1 MNIEIKFKLIEY
13 LKLAPSELSF
23 LESIIIP
30 INVTKD
36 LLDNK
41 TETLSNY
48 LENVQNDATLQDNVR
63 LLAACFR
70 NRLKENSINI
80 KFDNEQLMEE
90 DYDSYDELSDEEREM
105 RKEEDEMWQGREK
118 EYRKALPKIR
128 KYTQDE
134 WNNLMFN
141 YVWEKYPQL
150 HKGFNRQVY
159 CQARDSFFGSIGIAY
174 YRYQLSQ
181 KIQDKINIA
190 EEYTKNEIDNRFKIL
205 ETESIEEW
213 TNQYKEM
220 MNDLGI
226 SKYTKGSIKEFFK
239 KLDLKVSTFVID
251 TIKRKL
257 GST

>member
-105 RKEEDEMWQGREK
+105 RKEEDEMWQEREK

-150 HKGFNRQVY
+150 H
-159 CQARDSFFGSIGIAY
+159 RDT
-174 YRYQLSQ
+174 Q
-181 KIQDKINIA
+181 
-190 EEYTKNEIDNRFKIL
+190 
-205 ETESIEEW
+205 
-213 TNQYKEM
+213 
-220 MNDLGI
+220 
-226 SKYTKGSIKEFFK
+226 
-239 KLDLKVSTFVID
+239 
-251 TIKRKL
+251 
-257 GST
+257 